1 MAVTKSAKSVKA
13 DPNKPKRKRAP
24 NRQYFSKDTEDAIIE
39 YNITTDQYIKDK
51 LYRERIASAFDKLA
65 EIVYNKWKFS
75 YFDDDPQDVMA
86 EVVAFMVEKIH
97 MYQEGKG
104 KAFSYFT
111 IVARNYLI
119 LNNNSNYKRYK
130 DTDVMSS
137 LPDNW
142 DTENNWAEEVR
153 NEEHRTFNDRM
164 LQYWDVHLENFF
176 QKKRDIQIADAVLEL
191 FRRAN
196 YIESFNKKSL
206 YLLIREMTGY
216 PTHYITKVVNKMKEK
231 QMALYNEFDR
241 EGDIKI

>member
-1 MAVTKSAKSVKA
+1 MPRKAKSK
-13 DPNKPKRKRAP
+13 
-24 NRQYFSKDTEDAIIE
+24 QYFTKDTEDAIVE
-39 YNITTDQYIKDK
+39 YNSTEDQRIKDK
-51 LYRERIASAFDKLA
+51 VYKDRIKPAFDKLA
-65 EIVYNKWKFS
+65 EIVYNKWKFT
-75 YFDDDPQDVMA
+75 YFDDDPQDVMC
-86 EVVAFMVEKIH
+86 EVVAFMIEKIH
-97 MYQEGKG
+97 MYKAGKG

-119 LNNNSNYKRYK
+119 LNNNANYKRYK
-130 DTDVMSS
+130 NTDVMSS
-137 LPDNW
+137 LPTHW

-153 NEEHRTFNDRM
+153 NDEYRTFNDRM
-164 LQYWDVHLENFF
+164 LLYWDTHLENYF

-231 QMALYNEFDR
+231 QMALYSEFDR
-241 EGDIKI
+241 VGDIKI

>member
-1 MAVTKSAKSVKA
+1 MPRKAKSK
-13 DPNKPKRKRAP
+13 
-24 NRQYFSKDTEDAIIE
+24 QYFTKDTEDAIVE
-39 YNITTDQYIKDK
+39 YNSTDDQRIKDK
-51 LYRERIASAFDKLA
+51 VYRDRIKPAFDKLA
-65 EIVYNKWKFS
+65 EIVYNKWKFT
-75 YFDDDPQDVMA
+75 YFDDDPQDVMC
-86 EVVAFMVEKIH
+86 EVVAFMIEKIH
-97 MYQEGKG
+97 MYKAGKG

-130 DTDVMSS
+130 NTDVMSS

-142 DTENNWAEEVR
+142 DTENNWAEETR
-153 NEEHRTFNDRM
+153 NDEYRTFNDRM
-164 LQYWDVHLENFF
+164 LLYWDTHLENFF

-231 QMALYNEFDR
+231 QMALFSEFDR

>member
-1 MAVTKSAKSVKA
+1 MPRKAKSK
-13 DPNKPKRKRAP
+13 
-24 NRQYFSKDTEDAIIE
+24 QYFTKDTEDAIVE
-39 YNITTDQYIKDK
+39 YNSTDDQRIKDRV
-51 LYRERIASAFDKLA
+51 YRDRIKPAFDKLA
-65 EIVYNKWKFS
+65 EIVYNKWKFT
-75 YFDDDPQDVMA
+75 YFDDDPQDVMC
-86 EVVAFMVEKIH
+86 EVVAFMIEKIH
-97 MYQEGKG
+97 MYKAGKG

-130 DTDVMSS
+130 NTDVMSS

-142 DTENNWAEEVR
+142 DTENNWAEETR
-153 NEEHRTFNDRM
+153 NDEYRTFNDRM
-164 LQYWDVHLENFF
+164 LLYWDTHLENFF

-231 QMALYNEFDR
+231 QMALFSEFDR

>member
-1 MAVTKSAKSVKA
+1 MPRKAKSK
-13 DPNKPKRKRAP
+13 
-24 NRQYFSKDTEDAIIE
+24 QYFTKDTEDAIVE
-39 YNITTDQYIKDK
+39 YNSTDDQRIKDK
-51 LYRERIASAFDKLA
+51 VYRDRIKPAFDKLA
-65 EIVYNKWKFS
+65 EIVYNKWKFT
-75 YFDDDPQDVMA
+75 YFDDDPQDVMC
-86 EVVAFMVEKIH
+86 EVVAFMIEKIH
-97 MYQEGKG
+97 MYKAGKG

-119 LNNNSNYKRYK
+119 LNNNANYKRYK
-130 DTDVMSS
+130 NTDVMSS

-153 NEEHRTFNDRM
+153 NDEYRTFNDRM
-164 LQYWDVHLENFF
+164 LLYWDEHLENYF

-216 PTHYITKVVNKMKEK
+216 PTHYITKVVNKMKER
-231 QMALYNEFDR
+231 QMELYNEFDR

>member
-1 MAVTKSAKSVKA
+1 MPRKAKSK
-13 DPNKPKRKRAP
+13 
-24 NRQYFSKDTEDAIIE
+24 QYFTKDTEDAIVE
-39 YNITTDQYIKDK
+39 YNSTDDQRIKDK
-51 LYRERIASAFDKLA
+51 VYRERIKPAFDKLA
-65 EIVYNKWKFS
+65 EIVYNKWKFT
-75 YFDDDPQDVMA
+75 YFDDDPQDVMC
-86 EVVAFMVEKIH
+86 EVVAFMIEKIH
-97 MYQEGKG
+97 MYQAGKG

-130 DTDVMSS
+130 NTDVMSS

-142 DTENNWAEEVR
+142 DTENNWAEETR
-153 NEEHRTFNDRM
+153 NDEYRTFNDRM
-164 LQYWDVHLENFF
+164 LLYWDTHLENFF

-231 QMALYNEFDR
+231 QMALFSEFDR

>member
-1 MAVTKSAKSVKA
+1 M
-13 DPNKPKRKRAP
+13 PKKRIP
-24 NRQYFSKDTEDAIIE
+24 RMYFTQDTENAIIQ
-39 YNITTDQYIKDK
+39 YNKSDDQAVKNKLYKESIKD
-51 LYRERIASAFDKLA
+51 SFDKLA

-75 YFDDDPQDVMA
+75 YFDDEPQDVMA

-130 DTDVMSS
+130 DTDIISS
-137 LPDNW
+137 LPSNW
-142 DTENNWAEEVR
+142 DTENNFREESR
-153 NEEHRTFNDRM
+153 NNDYIVFNERM
-164 LQYWDVHLENFF
+164 LSYWDKHLETFF

-206 YLLIREMTGY
+206 YLLIREMTGL
-216 PTHYITKVVNKMKEK
+216 PTHYVTKVVNKMKER
-231 QMALYNEFDR
+231 QMELYSEFDKY
-241 EGDIKI
+241 GDIKI